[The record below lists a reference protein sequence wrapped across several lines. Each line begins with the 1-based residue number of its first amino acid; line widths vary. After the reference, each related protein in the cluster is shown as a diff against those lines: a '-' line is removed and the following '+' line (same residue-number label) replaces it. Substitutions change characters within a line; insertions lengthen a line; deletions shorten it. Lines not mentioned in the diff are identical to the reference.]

1 MKNRHSYIIRQGLL
15 IGGIVAL
22 VISLSLGG
30 PAFAARVA
38 GTDENVNPIVAP
50 APADA
55 QPDKDTKKKETPPPA
70 ADTTKKIIKLLPAAP
85 VAPVK
90 QEVPVPE
97 KIIAPPQPDKD
108 TKKKETPPPAVD
120 TSKKVIQI
128 APPAPVAPVKQDVP
142 APEKII
148 APPQSKDAVP
158 NDSPEIK
165 AISPA
170 QPSKE
175 VKTENVI
182 QKPKEIPVEKAPAR
196 LAKKEPEKK
205 YVTLDFD
212 NVDIGVLVKFVSE
225 LTGKNFIIDDKV
237 KGKVTIISPKKIALE
252 DVYKVFLSVLEVNGF
267 TVVPSGDMIKI
278 LPAALAREKSI
289 ETRLKNQLAEPED
302 RIVTQLVTL
311 ERANPDEIK
320 RVLDPIISKSS
331 SVLSY
336 PPAGILVITDYLSN
350 IKRLQEIIQA
360 LDVEGAGDQISYI
373 PLQNASAS
381 EVVKSL
387 TTIFQQR
394 RANLMPIKIVPDS
407 RSNSLIIL
415 ASVADTESV
424 RKLVVFMDK
433 DVPRGESNIQV
444 YRLQNSLAEDLAKV
458 LNSIVKE
465 TGAAAAAGGAAASQ
479 KALAPV
485 VSKNVQ
491 VVADKATNTLVIMA
505 EREDYK
511 VLESIIKQLDVPRA
525 MVYIEALIMEVNA
538 NKAFNLGVEWRG
550 LTATGTI
557 PGTGGAGKSAA
568 FIGSGGASSTS
579 TGGYNVLDGLI
590 NTATTPPIGVFPG
603 GFAMGIIGAGINI
616 GGITFPTIG
625 AVVQAYKTDS
635 EVSILSTP
643 QIMTLDNEEAE
654 INVGEN
660 VPYITSQ
667 QSSTTATTSTT
678 ATALSPLNYNS
689 YEYKDVGV
697 ILNITPHINEGN
709 FIRLKI
715 SQQVTKVTS
724 ASGVTTP
731 TTLKRTAKTTVV
743 VKDNE
748 TIVIGGLVGDSTQDN
763 TYKVPL
769 LGDIPILGWL
779 FKTKSTSR
787 EKTNLYV
794 FLTPHIVRTQQDA
807 ANLYQEKRETMG
819 DVVEGI
825 IKLNE
830 KKPETKSP
838 GAPAPVENKTPAKP

>member
-1 MKNRHSYIIRQGLL
+1 MKTLHSFIIKSGLFS
-15 IGGIVAL
+15 GGIIAL
-22 VISLSLGG
+22 IIMLCAGG

-38 GTDENVNPIVAP
+38 GTDENINTTTAP
-50 APADA
+50 
-55 QPDKDTKKKETPPPA
+55 
-70 ADTTKKIIKLLPAAP
+70 ADTTKKIIKVSPAVP
-85 VAPVK
+85 DTSIK
-90 QEVPVPE
+90 Q
-97 KIIAPPQPDKD
+97 
-108 TKKKETPPPAVD
+108 TLPPAD
-120 TSKKVIQI
+120 Q
-128 APPAPVAPVKQDVP
+128 A
-142 APEKII
+142 
-148 APPQSKDAVP
+148 
-158 NDSPEIK
+158 
-165 AISPA
+165 
-170 QPSKE
+170 KE

-182 QKPKEIPVEKAPAR
+182 QPPEEIQDEKLPAHP
-196 LAKKEPEKK
+196 AKKVHDNK

-212 NVDIGVLVKFVSE
+212 NVDISVLVKFVSE

-237 KGKVTIISPKKIALE
+237 KGKVTIISPKKIPLK
-252 DVYKVFLSVLEVNGF
+252 DVYKVFLSVLEINGF
-267 TVVPSGDMIKI
+267 TVVPAGNMIKI
-278 LPAALAREKSI
+278 IPAALAREKGM
-289 ETRLKNQLAEPED
+289 ETRTKKELASPED
-302 RIVTQLVTL
+302 RMVTQIVSL

-350 IKRLQEIIQA
+350 IKRLQEIIFA

-373 PLQNASAS
+373 PMVNASAS

-394 RANLMPIKIVPDS
+394 RANTAVIKVVPDA
-407 RSNSLIIL
+407 RTNSIIIL

-424 RKLVVFMDK
+424 RKLVAFMDK

-444 YRLQNSLAEDLAKV
+444 YRLQNSNAEDLAKV
-458 LNSIVKE
+458 LNSIIKE
-465 TGAAAAAGGAAASQ
+465 TGAAAATGGAAATQ

-491 VVADKATNTLVIMA
+491 VVADKATNTLVVLA

-511 VLESIIKQLDVPRA
+511 IIENIIKQLDVPRP

-538 NKAFNLGVEWRG
+538 TKAFNLGVEWRG
-550 LTATGTI
+550 LR
-557 PGTGGAGKSAA
+557 GTGDVLGAGTAGNTAA
-568 FIGSGGASSTS
+568 FIGSGGASATT
-579 TGGYNVLDGLI
+579 TGGYNILDGLV
-590 NTATTPPIGVFPG
+590 TATTAGAIGAYPG
-603 GFAMGIIGAGINI
+603 GFSMGIIGSGINI
-616 GGITFPTIG
+616 GGVTFPTIG
-625 AVVQAYKTDS
+625 AVIQAYKTDK

-667 QSSTTATTSTT
+667 QSSSTTTTTS
-678 ATALSPLNYNS
+678 LSPLNYNS
-689 YEYKDVGV
+689 YEYRDVGV
-697 ILNITPHINEGN
+697 ILNITPHINEEN

-724 ASGVTTP
+724 AANSPTP
-731 TTLKRTAKTTVV
+731 TTLKRTTKTTVV

-748 TIVIGGLVGDSTQDN
+748 TIVISGLMGDSTEAD

-779 FKTKSTSR
+779 FKTHSTSR

-794 FLTPHIVRTQQDA
+794 FLTPHIVRTQKDA
-807 ANLYQEKRETMG
+807 ADLYQEKRETMG
-819 DVVEGI
+819 EVVEGI
-825 IKLNE
+825 IKLDE
-830 KKPETKSP
+830 KKSETKPYS
-838 GAPAPVENKTPAKP
+838 APIPAGNKTPAKP